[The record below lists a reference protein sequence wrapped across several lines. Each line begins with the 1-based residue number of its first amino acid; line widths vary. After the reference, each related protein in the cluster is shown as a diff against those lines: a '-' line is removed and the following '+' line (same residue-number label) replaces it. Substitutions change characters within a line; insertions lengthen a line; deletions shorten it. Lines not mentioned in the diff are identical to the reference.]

1 MTSVLF
7 IQTPVLERDGH
18 FYLAE
23 GRAEDYGKTWS
34 CNTGDL
40 LVCDSLLKELKFDHW
55 ENLMIPIAREPLP
68 LPQNID
74 INRIN
79 SEFDY
84 VILRGS
90 NYINDHLDLS
100 PFADFVEKLKIP
112 FIPIGLG
119 VQSPAYENITLS
131 EGTKRFIK
139 VLASSCERVG
149 VRGNFSAE
157 IIASYGIDNINVIGC
172 PTLYRTLSPT
182 IEINKKADFDESYSV
197 GLTTNR
203 YLTGAYAANSAMTI
217 SVQTSLIKQI
227 AALDNGKLVSQ
238 GEKDEF
244 YVSRGVKEHFDDSL
258 KRILSYFD
266 SENND
271 EVHDL
276 ITNRNRVYFDVGK
289 WSDYV
294 RSLDFMVGLRLHGN
308 IIALQQ
314 GVPSVFITYDSRIR
328 EISELMHLPFLDVSN
343 SSTIQWDLRE
353 LYNQADFSKFEQI
366 YLDRYYNYV
375 QFLETNDVLHNLVSN
390 AMPSIGGQM
399 QKDKIA
405 A

>member
-1 MTSVLF
+1 
-7 IQTPVLERDGH
+7 
-18 FYLAE
+18 
-23 GRAEDYGKTWS
+23 
-34 CNTGDL
+34 
-40 LVCDSLLKELKFDHW
+40 
-55 ENLMIPIAREPLP
+55 
-68 LPQNID
+68 
-74 INRIN
+74 
-79 SEFDY
+79 
-84 VILRGS
+84 
-90 NYINDHLDLS
+90 
-100 PFADFVEKLKIP
+100 
-112 FIPIGLG
+112 
-119 VQSPAYENITLS
+119 
-131 EGTKRFIK
+131 
-139 VLASSCERVG
+139 
-149 VRGNFSAE
+149 
-157 IIASYGIDNINVIGC
+157 
-172 PTLYRTLSPT
+172 
-182 IEINKKADFDESYSV
+182 
-197 GLTTNR
+197 
-203 YLTGAYAANSAMTI
+203 MTI